1 MVNQT
6 NIFNSTGENMY
17 LRDPE
22 QTKKVDVP
30 AGTNTSMQVLISAD
44 EAPNFAMRKF
54 TINPGGSMPNH
65 TNSVEHEQ
73 YVLNGKAKVTIGD
86 DVVEASKDN
95 VLYIP
100 AGIPH
105 SYTVIGDE
113 PYEFLCLIPNKEDLI
128 ELK

>member
-1 MVNQT
+1 
-6 NIFNSTGENMY
+6 MY
-17 LRDPE
+17 LRNPE
-22 QTKKVDVP
+22 QAEKIDIP
-30 AGTNTSMQVLISAD
+30 AGTNTTMQVLITAD

-54 TINPGGSMPNH
+54 TIHPGGSMPNH

-100 AGIPH
+100 AGVPH

-113 PYEFLCLIPNKEDLI
+113 PYEFLCLVPNKEDII

>member
-1 MVNQT
+1 
-6 NIFNSTGENMY
+6 MY